1 MGRPGVQEVNEAGG
15 EAALRATG
23 LLAWDE
29 DDATGGEGERL
40 VLATANGILFP
51 DSFAVR

>member
-29 DDATGGEGERL
+29 DDATEGEAERL

-51 DSFAVR
+51 DSFGVK